1 MGVLIWILKR
11 IGRAKQREDDAN
23 KRPES
28 GPCFV
33 LAAQQTRRGS
43 VSLSDGPTH
52 LKTKSDRVA
61 SME

>member
-1 MGVLIWILKR
+1 MGVLVWILQR
-11 IGRAKQREDDAN
+11 IGCATQREDDVN

-52 LKTKSDRVA
+52 LNTTSDRVDIC
-61 SME
+61 